1 MLIDKGRRGSLL
13 GQCLGVLLVAVV
25 VLLVNRPAAAQDDD
39 GTDPLGLITGY
50 DLTSL
55 YSLDEDHWEV
65 WICESPEGDLDISAA
80 AVTDVLRSELVPY
93 FDWLSGGRYVPVF
106 TTGTPGR
113 VAASGFKPCLDEI
126 RGRAKHGTE
135 GVIALVNQETS
146 WWQGRPGDS
155 PTYYVGARSLRLS
168 STSFPD
174 NGRYVIGGGE
184 VVAVPSSRGDE
195 TSSAISILAHELGH
209 ALWLPHSYNFY
220 AGDYDN
226 PMDIMGDPEAAPGL
240 QVGTIAINRY
250 AAGWIDVEDV
260 QVYRG
265 TGRERFTLA
274 PPGHSGTQMLVIH
287 SGDGGFITLGA
298 RVKRGYDF
306 GIPKEGVESYF
317 IHTAT
322 PRCGVSAGYPCF
334 GLTRD
339 TQTVIS
345 HPTVPL
351 DYSDTTGHVMQVG
364 DGYTHGAISV
374 EVVARRGDRFVV
386 DVADTSSADGP
397 LRDYRSPPITRD
409 KLPGF
414 DSTSYDDDPLG
425 LLAGYDESTFY
436 TLDRDLWEVWVCN
449 DPEGELD
456 IRTSDVI
463 GVLEARVTPYYEWLS
478 GGRYRPVFKA
488 GGAIEITPRPDWE
501 YGDCETRVQADI
513 SERKGTQAIEGVI
526 YIVNRDIGISSGGMG
541 DNDRTQNR
549 ILRKHA
555 HEYPESNRDVYLAG
569 GIVTVSGTSSSRGSE
584 DGELEFLAV
593 AAHELGHA
601 LGFPHTGRL
610 KDYDNPMDIM
620 SRVDDRSQLQ
630 VGTIAINRYAAGW
643 IDPSEVAIY
652 EGTGTQSYRL
662 RPLGDGGVQMLV
674 VKSEG
679 SGFLTLGARV
689 RKEFDSLVPK
699 EGVEVYLVDE
709 HSPTCSHFWSCV
721 WERRFTRAVIAK
733 PSVPLDVDDSV
744 GHVMDVGDGFTTWD
758 NISITVTQ
766 RADDDFI
773 VEVRRGQPIV
783 PGHDGTFADDDGNVH
798 EPNIETIATLGIT
811 TGCGESGDYTY
822 CPSRHVTRAQMAV
835 FLGRALGIRPEERTA
850 SRFHDVPAGAWYTAY
865 VEGLADLSVVRTVP
879 GQAFRPSD
887 PITRAEMAVWM
898 ARAFDSIHELNPT
911 GVFSDVPVGAPY
923 AGAVEGL
930 FEAGVTKGCATDPRA
945 YCPDEPVKR
954 DQMASFLA
962 RALAAE
968 ASRTSSGASFPG
980 GPMSH
985 FGATRWAG

>member
-1 MLIDKGRRGSLL
+1 MYLIYKRPSESPLGRYL
-13 GQCLGVLLVAVV
+13 GALFLAVAVLLVA
-25 VLLVNRPAAAQDDD
+25 RPAAAQDDD

-55 YSLDEDHWEV
+55 YSLGEDHWEV
-65 WICESPEGDLDISAA
+65 WICESPEGHLDISASS
-80 AVTDVLRSELVPY
+80 VTDLLKSELVPY

-106 TTGTPGR
+106 TTGNPGR
-113 VAASGFKPCLDEI
+113 IAAPGFSECIDEI
-126 RGRAKHGTE
+126 GGRSRQGTE
-135 GVIALVNQETS
+135 GVIALVNQETN

-155 PTYYVGARSLRLS
+155 PTYYVGAQTLRLS

-174 NGRYVIGGGE
+174 NERYVIGGGE
-184 VVAVPSSRGDE
+184 VVTIPSNSGDE
-195 TSSAISILAHELGH
+195 ASSAIAILAHELGH
-209 ALWLPHSYNFY
+209 ALWFPHSYNFY

-250 AAGWIDVEDV
+250 AAGWIDIEDV

-265 TGRERFTLA
+265 TGKERFILA
-274 PPGHSGTQMLVIH
+274 PPGYSGTQMLVIR
-287 SGDGGFITLGA
+287 SGDDGFITLGA
-298 RVKRGYDF
+298 RVKKGYDS
-306 GIPKEGVESYF
+306 GIRKEGVESYF

-322 PRCGVSAGYPCF
+322 PRCGVSIGFPCF
-334 GLTRD
+334 GLLRP

-345 HPTVPL
+345 YPTVPL

-364 DGYTHGAISV
+364 DGYQHGNVQV

-386 DVADTSSADGP
+386 DVADTSSADGSSHYYP
-397 LRDYRSPPITRD
+397 SPPVNRA
-409 KLPGF
+409 KLEGF
-414 DSTSYDDDPLG
+414 DSTSYVDDPLG

-436 TLDRDLWEVWVCN
+436 TLDRDLWEVWICN

-456 IRTSDVI
+456 IRASDVI
-463 GVLEARVTPYYEWLS
+463 GVLESRVTPYYEWLS
-478 GGRYRPVFKA
+478 GGRYRPVFKV
-488 GGAIEITPRPDWE
+488 GGTLAITPTPDWA
-501 YGDCETRVQADI
+501 YGDCETRVTADI
-513 SERKGTQAIEGVI
+513 SERRGTPAVEGVI
-526 YIVNRDIGISSGGMG
+526 YVVNRSIVESSGGLG
-541 DNDRTQNR
+541 DKDRNQNQ
-549 ILRKHA
+549 ILRLHA
-555 HEYPESNRDVYLAG
+555 HHYPESNRDIYLSG
-569 GIVTVSGTSSSRGSE
+569 DIVTVSTTSSSQGSQ

-610 KDYDNPMDIM
+610 EDYDNPMDIM
-620 SRVDDRSQLQ
+620 SRVEDRSQLQ

-652 EGTGTQSYRL
+652 EGTGAQKYRL

-674 VKSEG
+674 VRSGG

-709 HSPTCSHFWSCV
+709 QSPTCPHFWSCV
-721 WERRFTRAVIAK
+721 WTGRFTRALMAN

-758 NISITVTQ
+758 NISITVT
-766 RADDDFI
+766 RRIGDDF
-773 VEVRRGQPIV
+773 VVDVHHGQHIV
-783 PGHDGTFADDDGNVH
+783 PVHDGTFADDDGNVH
-798 EPNIETIATLGIT
+798 EPNIETVATLGIT
-811 TGCGESGDYTY
+811 TGCGELQDHTY
-822 CPSRHVTRAQMAV
+822 CPSRHVTRAQMVV
-835 FLGRALGIRPEERTA
+835 FLGRALGIRPDERTV
-850 SRFHDVPAGAWYTAY
+850 SRFSDVPAGAWYAAY
-865 VEGLADLSVVRTVP
+865 VEGLADLSVVRTVH
-879 GQAFRPSD
+879 GEAFRPSD
-887 PITRAEMAVWM
+887 PITRAEMALWM
-898 ARAFDSIHELNPT
+898 ARAFDSIHELNST
-911 GVFSDVPVGAPY
+911 GAFADVPVDAPY

-930 FEAGVTKGCATDPRA
+930 LEAGVTKGCSQEPRA
-945 YCPDEPVKR
+945 FCPDDPVKR

-968 ASRTSSGASFPG
+968 A
-980 GPMSH
+980 
-985 FGATRWAG
+985 